1 VKSGLI
7 ILSAAMMAVTSAGAE
22 TITVPLG
29 RTNGWL
35 FIKYGKV
42 PPNTFRA
49 TSAGFEIGVTNS
61 AAPALF
67 PLTNGLRITDLRASG
82 KISGSLKIPTGK
94 QGEKGFDDY
103 AIRVGLVEAGT
114 RTMNWRERLVSPDWV
129 KQLFALAPPG
139 TGITKVHFF
148 NIATDT
154 THLGRTRAHPK
165 SDLMH
170 ETITGV
176 PDANGNFTIT
186 NHFTKPIAALA
197 VWISSDGD
205 HSKSSFAVTLEKMEL
220 SVEGA
225 PASQSAGSQ

>member
-1 VKSGLI
+1 M
-7 ILSAAMMAVTSAGAE
+7 AMTIVRAE
-22 TITVPLG
+22 TITVPLD

-49 TSAGFEIGVTNS
+49 TSGGLEIGVTNS

-67 PLTNGLRITDLRASG
+67 PLTNGLRITELRAKG
-82 KISGSLKIPTGK
+82 KISGSLRIPSGK
-94 QGEKGFDDY
+94 QGEKAFDDY
-103 AIRVGLVEAGT
+103 AIRVGVVEAGT
-114 RTMNWRERLVSPDWV
+114 RTMNWRERLISPDWV
-129 KQLFALAPPG
+129 KQLFALAPSG
-139 TGITKVHFF
+139 TGITKVRFF

-165 SDLMH
+165 SDLMQ

-186 NHFTKPIAALA
+186 NHFAKPLPVLA

-205 HSKSSFAVTLEKMEL
+205 NSKSSFAVMLEKVEL
-220 SVEGA
+220 SVEGP
-225 PASQSAGSQ
+225 PASQSAGGQ